1 MKNLKQFIL
10 LVSFLNV
17 IVVYGQTNVY
27 QPYPTGWGATWTSEV
42 VIPAQGPTSYNSVHW
57 VGDTTINGLNYIKV
71 YNNSVYIGAV
81 RQNPALQEVFFVNTQ
96 NIEFNIALN
105 PSAQVG
111 DTIYFDLETYKV
123 LTCNVSHDLGS
134 FVVTKL
140 DSTLVDGSF
149 RKVLDL
155 TPVDVT

>member
-1 MKNLKQFIL
+1 M
-10 LVSFLNV
+10 
-17 IVVYGQTNVY
+17 
-27 QPYPTGWGATWTSEV
+27 
-42 VIPAQGPTSYNSVHW
+42 
-57 VGDTTINGLNYIKV
+57 
-71 YNNSVYIGAV
+71 
-81 RQNPALQEVFFVNTQ
+81 NTQ

-155 TPVDVT
+155 TPVDANDSYSYTFTAGVGFTGIRYELDYFLALFTILVKGTKLYNSI